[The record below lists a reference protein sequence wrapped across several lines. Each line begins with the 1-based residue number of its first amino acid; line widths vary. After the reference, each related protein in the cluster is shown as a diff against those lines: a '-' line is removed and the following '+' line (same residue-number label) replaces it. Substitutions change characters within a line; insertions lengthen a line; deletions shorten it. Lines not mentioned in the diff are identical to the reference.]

1 MTAGISY
8 AVVVQGLEALTLFDK
23 IPAVIERC
31 AVRAINKTAD
41 RSRAGARR
49 RALSQVAW
57 PASYLNPSQGRLTTR
72 KARRGHLEGA
82 VSGRVRPTSLARF
95 TKDKPLQPG
104 QRPREGVKVTVKPG
118 VARFMRGA
126 FLIPLRSGASGELG
140 NVGLAIRSETQP
152 AGAYKPKKIGK
163 NLWLLY
169 GPSVDQVLYSARN
182 RGGVIE
188 DIAPEALDGLNRE
201 FARLLNLE
209 IARAR

>member
-1 MTAGISY
+1 MSGGVSY
-8 AVVVQGLEALTLFDK
+8 AVVVQGLDALKLFDE
-23 IPAVIERC
+23 IPAAIERC
-31 AVRAINKTAD
+31 AVRAINKTTD
-41 RSRAGARR
+41 RARASAKR

-72 KARRGHLEGA
+72 KARKGLLEGA

-95 TKDKPLQPG
+95 TRDKPLQPG
-104 QRPREGVKVTVKPG
+104 QRPRGGVRVTVKPG

-126 FLIPLRSGASGELG
+126 FLIPLRSGAAGDLG
-140 NVGLAIRSETQP
+140 NLGLAIRSETQP
-152 AGAYKPKKIGK
+152 DGAYKPKKIGK

-169 GPSVDQVLYSARN
+169 GPSVNQVLYSPRN
-182 RGGVIE
+182 QGGVIE
-188 DIAPEALDGLNRE
+188 DIAPEALDALNQE